1 MSNFRRLSLGL
12 FALLVV
18 AATLVFVLENQQP
31 ASLSLFGWTT
41 PQLPISV
48 FVALALIS
56 GLVVGPFWGCFSEE
70 GRGHRGQDKT
80 RILLAGVIWLR
91 VGLHDSAI
99 VKALTF

>member
-1 MSNFRRLSLGL
+1 MRNFRRLSLGL
-12 FALLVV
+12 FALLVI

-56 GLVVGPFWGCFSEE
+56 GLVVGPFLGWLMLQR
-70 GRGHRGQDKT
+70 RGARSS
-80 RILLAGVIWLR
+80 RLR
-91 VGLHDSAI
+91 
-99 VKALTF
+99 